1 MKSIYETTGKGYEQ
15 QGDYLLPKLQVD
27 DEKEYHIG
35 VWGQRY
41 SRYLK
46 QNHKVLYYNYLTSGT
61 LYEHLSEVDNRA
73 EEMFNEIVK
82 ALAEKEEVTEKLKA
96 EDTQKWIGLMNNIRN
111 RAAEIVNAEVI
122 FV

>member
-1 MKSIYETTGKGYEQ
+1 MRTIYESTGKGYER
-15 QGDYLLPKLQVD
+15 QGDYLLPNIKVD

-35 VWGQRY
+35 VWGQRCR
-41 SRYLK
+41 RYLK

-61 LYEHLSEVDNRA
+61 LYEHLNEVDKRA
-73 EEMFNEIVK
+73 EEMFNKLVK
-82 ALAEKEEVTEKLKA
+82 ALAEKEDVTEKLKA
-96 EDTQKWIGLMNNIRN
+96 EDTQKWIRLMNNIRN

>member
-1 MKSIYETTGKGYEQ
+1 MRTIYESTGKGYER
-15 QGDYLLPKLQVD
+15 QGDYLLPNIKVD

-41 SRYLK
+41 RRYLK

-61 LYEHLSEVDNRA
+61 LYEHLNEVDKRA
-73 EEMFNEIVK
+73 EEMFNKLVK
-82 ALAEKEEVTEKLKA
+82 TLAEKEDVTEKLKA

-111 RAAEIVNAEVI
+111 RATEIVNAKVI
-122 FV
+122 FI